1 VEAVAAHGG
10 PGGAGEPA
18 PRPDRGGG
26 KGGEHPALID
36 RARSEGAALT
46 AEPAAGAGGRAG
58 ADELEIAISLPLD
71 RFALEVEVATRARVT
86 AVFGPSGAGK
96 SSLLESVVGMRRAS
110 GRIRFGDAV
119 WLDSARRVRL
129 PPERRR
135 IGYVPQEGL
144 LFPHRTVR
152 GNLLAGAARARRAGA
167 GGGATPPAA
176 RLETVCELLELT
188 PLLERRVGTLSGGE
202 RQRVAL
208 GRALCSAPRLLL
220 LDEPLA
226 ALDLPLRRRVLPFL
240 ARVRAELAVPML
252 LVSHDPRTVQALA
265 DEVIVLRGGRVIAR
279 GAPREVLTDPAVFP
293 LAEEEGYETVLP
305 ARLEATDAGASTV
318 RLGGAGDGPRLVV
331 PRTEGAP
338 GATLLIGIPARET
351 ILATVE
357 PAGLSARNV
366 LPGRIAAVRPLAA
379 DGGLLLVTIDLAADP
394 AAGLPPLATE
404 VTARAAAEL
413 ALVEGKPVYVI
424 LKTAG
429 CVVYGGRAQ

>member
-18 PRPDRGGG
+18 PRPDRGSGE
-26 KGGEHPALID
+26 GGEHPTLID

-46 AEPAAGAGGRAG
+46 AEPDAAGGRAG

-208 GRALCSAPRLLL
+208 GRALVRRPKIFLF
-220 LDEPLA
+220 DEPLSS
-226 ALDLPLRRRVLPFL
+226 LDAQLRQELREEL
-240 ARVRAELAVPML
+240 ARLHRITRTTSIYVTHDQKEALSLGDKVAVMQVGKLRQLATPEDVYRNPHDLFVARFVGEPPINLIRGEVAGGDGTATFRAPGFRMALNGRPRASGPATLGLRAESIAISTQAAAGQEQLHATVDRVEHLGGETLVHLRGEWGGLVVRAPGTGAVPTAG
-252 LVSHDPRTVQALA
+252 S
-265 DEVIVLRGGRVIAR
+265 RVAFV
-279 GAPREVLTDPAVFP
+279 PDPAR
-293 LAEEEGYETVLP
+293 A
-305 ARLEATDAGASTV
+305 
-318 RLGGAGDGPRLVV
+318 
-331 PRTEGAP
+331 
-338 GATLLIGIPARET
+338 LLFDPSGT
-351 ILATVE
+351 
-357 PAGLSARNV
+357 
-366 LPGRIAAVRPLAA
+366 RI
-379 DGGLLLVTIDLAADP
+379 
-394 AAGLPPLATE
+394 
-404 VTARAAAEL
+404 
-413 ALVEGKPVYVI
+413 
-424 LKTAG
+424 
-429 CVVYGGRAQ
+429 